1 MEPRPPVALVTGAA
15 NGIGRA
21 IAERL
26 RNDGFAVAAVD
37 VESISPEAGGE
48 APGGQLASG
57 SSDGAS
63 GPASGWASGPA
74 SGWASGEPAGA
85 DAAGRIVPYTADV
98 ADLDGHDR
106 LLDRVEDELGALA
119 ALVNVA
125 GILVPEPV
133 AKLTLAAYRHQHA
146 VLLDGP
152 VWLARSAG
160 LRMAAR
166 HCGRIVNITSVHA
179 TNGEAAS
186 LAYDTAKAGLE
197 AATRTLAIE
206 LGPCGV
212 LVNSVAPGFVQTRMS
227 IVDGRDETESEWF
240 RQIYL
245 EHGRLPLRRAA
256 QPAEIAA
263 AVSHLVSP
271 DNTYLT
277 GQRVVV
283 DGGLIVTF

>member
-1 MEPRPPVALVTGAA
+1 MEPRPSVALVTGAA

-26 RNDGFAVAAVD
+26 RDDGFAVAAAY
-37 VESISPEAGGE
+37 VEAGGQPAGGE
-48 APGGQLASG
+48 APAGDGPGGEAQA
-57 SSDGAS
+57 
-63 GPASGWASGPA
+63 
-74 SGWASGEPAGA
+74 GETAGA
-85 DAAGRIVPYTADV
+85 AAGQIVPYTADV

-106 LLDRVEDELGALA
+106 LLDRVEDELGSLS

-125 GILVPEPV
+125 GISVPEPV
-133 AKLTLAAYRHQHA
+133 AKLTLAAYRRQHA
-146 VLLDGP
+146 VMLDGP
-152 VWLARSAG
+152 VWLARTAG

-166 HCGRIVNITSVHA
+166 HFGRIVNITSVHA

-212 LVNSVAPGFVQTRMS
+212 LVNSVAPGFVRTRMS

-240 RQIYL
+240 RQVYL

-263 AVSHLVSP
+263 TVSHLVSA

-283 DGGLIVTF
+283 DGGLLITF

>member
-1 MEPRPPVALVTGAA
+1 MEARPPVVLVTGAA

-26 RNDGFAVAAVD
+26 REDGFAVAAAD
-37 VESISPEAGGE
+37 LEA
-48 APGGQLASG
+48 
-57 SSDGAS
+57 
-63 GPASGWASGPA
+63 
-74 SGWASGEPAGA
+74 AGRPA
-85 DAAGRIVPYTADV
+85 DAADGDATAPQAPGTAVGRIVPYLADV
-98 ADLDGHDR
+98 ADLDGHDL
-106 LLDRVEDELGALA
+106 LLDRVEADLGPLS

-125 GILVPEPV
+125 GIIVPEPV
-133 AKLTLAAYRHQHA
+133 AKLTLAAYRCQHA
-146 VLLDGP
+146 VMLDGP

-166 HCGRIVNITSVHA
+166 EFGRIVNITSVHA
-179 TNGEAAS
+179 TSGEVAS

-206 LGPCGV
+206 LGPSGV
-212 LVNSVAPGFVQTRMS
+212 LVNSVAPGFVRTRMS
-227 IVDGRDETESEWF
+227 IVDGADETESEWF
-240 RQIYL
+240 RQVYL

-263 AVSHLVSP
+263 IVSHLVSA

-283 DGGLIVTF
+283 DGGLLITF